1 MNKELT
7 EVQKAYLVLAQTL
20 DKCVTRGALERG
32 DVLNYSKA
40 LEILDPVIFEKTESV
55 EPKLDAVQED

>member
-1 MNKELT
+1 MNQELT

-40 LEILDPVIFEKTESV
+40 LEILDPVIFEKTA
-55 EPKLDAVQED
+55 KLDAVQED

>member
-1 MNKELT
+1 MNQELT

-40 LEILDPVIFEKTESV
+40 LEILDPVIFKKD
-55 EPKLDAVQED
+55 EPKLDALQKD